1 MGYKN
6 RAFVGASWMGVLRVA
21 TRIITFFR
29 LAILARILSPTQFG
43 IFAVGS
49 LVLAL
54 VEVLTET
61 GINVFLIQKK
71 DEARF
76 YLNSAWIISI
86 LRGFIIAFVIIL
98 FSPLIV
104 HFFNSEASYPILFL
118 IAIVPLIR
126 GFINPSIISIQKEI
140 QFHKEFYLRSTLLFI
155 DTSVAIIAA
164 FVTRSAESFVY
175 GLIASAIVEVILSFV
190 FFKPYPRLSW
200 EISKIKYVITKGS
213 WVTVT
218 GIFVYLSENIDNL
231 AVGKILGTFYL
242 GIYQSAYKISTLTIS
257 EINEVINRVTFPVYS
272 KLSDDKNR
280 LLNAFS
286 KVTVTTSLVAVLF
299 GLVIFFLAEPI
310 VLILLGPKWLQAV
323 PIVKILSFYGIL
335 RTCFGNFSA
344 FFISLEKQNYVATTT
359 FIRLAV
365 LAVILVPLISM
376 YGMVGAGYAMLISM
390 IAEIPTI
397 AYFTYRLVKK

>member
-1 MGYKN
+1 
-6 RAFVGASWMGVLRVA
+6 MGVLRVA